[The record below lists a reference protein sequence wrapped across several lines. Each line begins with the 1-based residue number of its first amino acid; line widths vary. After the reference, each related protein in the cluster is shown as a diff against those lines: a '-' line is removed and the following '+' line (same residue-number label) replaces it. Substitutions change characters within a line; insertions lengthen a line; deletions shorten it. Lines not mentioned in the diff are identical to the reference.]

1 MGLLEPSSG
10 KLVFNN
16 KIIFPSKEAN
26 INIKYLQS
34 KISYVPQD
42 IFLKEG
48 TLAENIAYGD
58 ENYKNKFKEI
68 KKIALLAQLGE
79 LLEGSRDGLN
89 IQVGER
95 GMNLSGGQKQ
105 RVGIARAIF
114 KKCELLFLDEATSA
128 LDNKTESK
136 LIFDIC
142 KNFPKLTI
150 ISIAHRIQSI
160 KNFDR
165 ILILKDGKII
175 DSGTYK
181 SLLERSIYFKNL
193 IQYEPNK

>member
-1 MGLLEPSSG
+1 MNLSNINFSFRDGNQLIKNINLEFQKGEKIGIVGTTGSGKSSLVNIMMGLLEPSSG

-68 KKIALLAQLGE
+68 KKIALAQLGE

-95 GMNLSGGQKQ
+95 GMNLSGGQ
-105 RVGIARAIF
+105 A
-114 KKCELLFLDEATSA
+114 
-128 LDNKTESK
+128 
-136 LIFDIC
+136 
-142 KNFPKLTI
+142 
-150 ISIAHRIQSI
+150 
-160 KNFDR
+160 
-165 ILILKDGKII
+165 
-175 DSGTYK
+175 K
-181 SLLERSIYFKNL
+181 S
-193 IQYEPNK
+193 